1 MIKKLLLATFFTS
14 CSILSSQAQ
23 LRIKAVGDVMLGS
36 QTPKTIIPPNKGQI
50 FIDSCAYLLDS
61 ADITFANLEGVFVEN
76 NIKPRKCSAASRE
89 AGRCYEFG
97 MPSYLGHVLPDMNF
111 DVVSQ
116 DNNHASDYG
125 YEGSKFTKQLLD
137 SLKVKC
143 ISKKSYVTFEI
154 EGKKIAFAAF
164 GHSSTSNQ
172 VFNIANA
179 ISVIR
184 ELDKEYDLVF
194 VSFHGG
200 AEGTSARHVY
210 NKTETFYGENRGNLI
225 KFSHAVIDA
234 GADLVIGHG
243 PHVLRGI
250 ELYNNKLICYSLG
263 NFLTYGNVN
272 ISGVKGH
279 GAIMDLNLDLTS
291 GNFVS
296 GKIIPTIQ
304 ISRGVPVYDN
314 DNGAIKDI
322 IELTN
327 SDFAESKISI
337 SKDGQITKK

>member
-1 MIKKLLLATFFTS
+1 MKRILFGLTLAV
-14 CSILSSQAQ
+14 LSSTFTYAQ
-23 LRIKAVGDVMLGS
+23 IRVKAVGDVMLGS
-36 QTPKTIIPPNKGQI
+36 RTPNPIIPPNNGQI
-50 FIDSCAYLLDS
+50 FIDSCAHLLDS
-61 ADITFANLEGVFVEN
+61 ADITFANLEGVFVKEG
-76 NIKPRKCSAASRE
+76 IKPRKCSAASRA

-97 MPSYLGHVLPDMNF
+97 MPSTLGHVLPELHFN
-111 DVVSQ
+111 VVSQ

-125 YEGSKFTKQLLD
+125 YEGMKFTKTLLD
-137 SLKVKC
+137 SNNVKC
-143 ISKKSYVTFEI
+143 ISKKSHVVFEI
-154 EGKKIAFAAF
+154 QDKKVAFVAF

-184 ELDKEYDLVF
+184 DLDKQYDLVF

-200 AEGTSARHVY
+200 AEGTKARHVY

-225 KFSHAVIDA
+225 KFSRAVIDA
-234 GADLVIGHG
+234 GADLIIGHG

-250 ELYNNKLICYSLG
+250 ELYKNKLICYSLG

-279 GAIMDLNLDLTS
+279 GAIMDLNIDPET
-291 GNFVS
+291 GDFIN

-304 ISRGVPVYDN
+304 VSRGVPVLDSKK
-314 DNGAIKDI
+314 GAINDI
-322 IELTN
+322 IELTTA
-327 SDFAESKISI
+327 DFPESPLSIDKDGNI
-337 SKDGQITKK
+337 SKK